1 MKVSELKLGQQ
12 IIINGHKYS
21 YQGVQKI
28 RKSGYTIQQI
38 VFKGVDINFDKYFD
52 ITLGSK
58 ELSVNG
64 KNIEWK

>member
-38 VFKGVDINFDKYFD
+38 AVLHILRLIPVRMHQLKS
-52 ITLGSK
+52 L
-58 ELSVNG
+58 
-64 KNIEWK
+64 